1 MMKKKYT
8 PYIIKQTAAYE
19 IFVFGSNPSGF
30 HAGGASEVA
39 MKENDAAYGRSEDLQ
54 HYRRMWL

>member
-1 MMKKKYT
+1 MKKKYT
-8 PYIIKQTAAYE
+8 PERIKHPAANE

-54 HYRRMWL
+54 HCRRMWR